1 MVTKKMRIPKKGDRV
16 AVTGRKGTYVVF
28 LVDESIQVADLK
40 QLGSDERLAT
50 IRLDRLFNLS
60 RSSGIIPRI
69 SRNSPSEADR
79 ISITLRRKLRK
90 IILLPCFVCTI
101 PYTFQSADATDT
113 REPSQPS
120 RTAANFTCRFCVEW
134 SCSALK

>member
-50 IRLDRLFNLS
+50 IRWDTLAFLDEEVAR
-60 RSSGIIPRI
+60 
-69 SRNSPSEADR
+69 
-79 ISITLRRKLRK
+79 
-90 IILLPCFVCTI
+90 
-101 PYTFQSADATDT
+101 
-113 REPSQPS
+113 
-120 RTAANFTCRFCVEW
+120 
-134 SCSALK
+134 